1 MWTQPTL
8 VSVEIYD
15 HGTDMGQLNISHS
28 ESKFLLKSLSAWTQ
42 ENKEKY

>member
-15 HGTDMGQLNISHS
+15 HGTDMGQL
-28 ESKFLLKSLSAWTQ
+28 KSLKKFICVNSRKQ
-42 ENKEKY
+42 GKVLEFEN